1 MFLIDENKVE
11 SNLDFR
17 KIFRLNH
24 KMLTS
29 KRKTTQTKLIQNT
42 NTDSNDSTNFIDQI
56 KKENEDEDED
66 DDDEQSSLFTDEN
79 NDQVNEYVNEEQ
91 NNYDPT
97 SSFWTSENN
106 NSEANSNKKR
116 KQSELEIKQFNDE
129 KSHRINYTDGKA
141 RNKCNVK
148 GQATGQKHRKG
159 QVPIE
164 YIENPLLRASNN
176 HIFIN

>member
-1 MFLIDENKVE
+1 
-11 SNLDFR
+11 
-17 KIFRLNH
+17 
-24 KMLTS
+24 MLTS
-29 KRKTTQTKLIQNT
+29 KRKTIQTKLIQNT
-42 NTDSNDSTNFIDQI
+42 NTDSNDSTNFIEQI
-56 KKENEDEDED
+56 KKESE
-66 DDDEQSSLFTDEN
+66 DDEQNLSFTDEN
-79 NDQVNEYVNEEQ
+79 NDQVSKFVNDEQ

-97 SSFWTSENN
+97 SSFWTSEN
-106 NSEANSNKKR
+106 NSNKKR

-176 HIFIN
+176 HICLSFIPLNILV

>member
-1 MFLIDENKVE
+1 
-11 SNLDFR
+11 
-17 KIFRLNH
+17 
-24 KMLTS
+24 MLTS
-29 KRKTTQTKLIQNT
+29 KRKTNQTKLIQNT
-42 NTDSNDSTNFIDQI
+42 NSDSNDSTNFINQI
-56 KKENEDEDED
+56 KKESED
-66 DDDEQSSLFTDEN
+66 DEENLSFTDEN
-79 NDQVNEYVNEEQ
+79 NDQVNEFVNHEQ
-91 NNYDPT
+91 NNYDQT
-97 SSFWTSENN
+97 SSFWTSES

-164 YIENPLLRASNN
+164 YIENPLLRASNS
-176 HIFIN
+176 HIF